1 MDNIEYEGCVERMT
15 IKLLLTGGTIDKNYN
30 ESNGELNFESTHIP
44 ALLELG
50 RNKSEIEIKQ
60 LMLKDSLEMDDA
72 DRQLILQ
79 ACTESKQDNI
89 LITHGTDTMVDTAN
103 VLGGAGLDK
112 TVVLVGAMIPYVFK
126 HSDAVFNMGFALAC
140 VQTLPN
146 GIYVAMNGKVFD
158 WDSVVKNRKK
168 GAFEKTN

>member
-1 MDNIEYEGCVERMT
+1 MS

-30 ESNGELNFESTHIP
+30 ESNGELNFVSTHIP
-44 ALLELG
+44 ELLELG

-72 DRQLILQ
+72 DRKLILESC
-79 ACTESKQDNI
+79 AESKQDKI
-89 LITHGTDTMVDTAN
+89 LITHGTDTIVETAT
-103 VLGGAGLDK
+103 LIGSTGLDK

-140 VQTLPN
+140 VQTLPS
-146 GIYVAMNGKVFD
+146 GVYVAMNGKVFD
-158 WDSVVKNRKK
+158 WDSVVKNREK
-168 GAFEKTN
+168 GIFESTN